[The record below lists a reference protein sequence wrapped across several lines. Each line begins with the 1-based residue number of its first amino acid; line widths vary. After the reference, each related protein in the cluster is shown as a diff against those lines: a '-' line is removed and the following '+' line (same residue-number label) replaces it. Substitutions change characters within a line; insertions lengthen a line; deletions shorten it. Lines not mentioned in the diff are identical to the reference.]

1 VQRISVQLRGC
12 RSATTRK
19 LVATVLKTP
28 GGHGSTGG
36 CGANGSEGIRA
47 DECDVGAVGLIS
59 DTIEVTA

>member
-1 VQRISVQLRGC
+1 
-12 RSATTRK
+12 
-19 LVATVLKTP
+19 VATGLKTP
-28 GGHGSTGG
+28 GGHGSAGG